1 MIAVAIYA
9 FGGIRTVGVLLGSQH
24 AAFEA
29 EIVPASQALALMRG
43 VACCPCLADAFTLND
58 LVIVELGGAKPLG

>member
-29 EIVPASQALALMRG
+29 EIVPASRALRVESRSGRRALVGLRQRQRILRG
-43 VACCPCLADAFTLND
+43 AN
-58 LVIVELGGAKPLG
+58 GASVGR

>member
-29 EIVPASQALALMRG
+29 EIVPASRALR
-43 VACCPCLADAFTLND
+43 
-58 LVIVELGGAKPLG
+58 VESRSGRRWRRRKEGRERTATAGIRR